1 MDLFRSLHMKLT
13 LILLLLITSLMAV
26 VGAFLTANVSTFYI
40 DTFYEQVE
48 SVFGSDQRDFVADLR
63 DVAAESDGAALIDER
78 LKVKAGSLGIDYR
91 TRNYFILDGT
101 TGNYITGSAAEAELP
116 REQSANLLTARTAVV
131 NGDAATV
138 GADSNITADYM
149 DVAVPIMGG
158 ENAYI
163 IYILDTKD
171 TVSDLNS
178 QLFTIIMQALIIGL
192 LISVLLSFLL
202 SKTMVGPIEKLTA
215 GAEKVA
221 AGDFDSQ
228 LPVES
233 TDEIGILTGT
243 FNEMAGVLH
252 STLAAMENE
261 RNKLDTLFL
270 HMTDGVVAFDHKG
283 RLIHCNPAAKTML
296 QREVPEDT
304 TYDDL
309 FGQVYAFRDVLA
321 LQRPDHA
328 ESEMLVGERTL
339 EVFLA
344 PFSGQES
351 GGVLIVLHDVTE
363 QHRNEERRKEFVAN
377 VSHELRTPLTNVR
390 SYAETLRDAGGDIPP
405 EMAAGFFDI
414 IINEADRMTHIVQD
428 LLTLSRLDAGNA
440 ELVLSRFP
448 FGEAIESVARA
459 NALNAKQRG
468 HELAYDPPESLP
480 LITGDRSRLEQVMT
494 NIVGN
499 AIKYTP
505 DGGHIRISAGATE
518 ETVWMEVCD
527 DGIGIPEKDRERIFE
542 RFYRVDK
549 ARSRESG
556 GTGLGRSIA
565 REIVQR
571 HNGSLA
577 LMPHEGQGTTIRMT
591 LPIGQERSTA
601 PSDET

>member
-1 MDLFRSLHMKLT
+1 MFRSLHMKLT

-26 VGAFLTANVSTFYI
+26 VGAFLTTSVSSFYI
-40 DTFYEQVE
+40 DTFYEQMD
-48 SVFGSDQRDFVADLR
+48 SVFGSDQGDFVSSLR
-63 DVAAESDGAALIDER
+63 SEAAQPDGASRILEMLE
-78 LKVKAGSLGIDYR
+78 LKTGQMGIDYR

-101 TGNYITGSAAEAELP
+101 TGSYISGSAEESKLP
-116 REQSANLLTARTAVV
+116 REQSANLLTARNAIAQGDETAV
-131 NGDAATV
+131 GDAS
-138 GADSNITADYM
+138 DITSDFM
-149 DVAVPIMGG
+149 DVAIPIFNGD
-158 ENAYI
+158 NAYI
-163 IYILDTKD
+163 IYILDNKD

-178 QLFTIIMQALIIGL
+178 QLFLIIMQALIIGL

-215 GAEKVA
+215 GAERVA
-221 AGDFDSQ
+221 SGDFGSE

-243 FNEMAGVLH
+243 FNEMAGVLQ

-270 HMTDGVVAFDHKG
+270 HMTDGVVAFDHQGK
-283 RLIHCNPAAKTML
+283 LIHCNPAANTML
-296 QREVPEDT
+296 QRTVAEDC
-304 TYDDL
+304 TYDEL
-309 FGQVYAFRDVLA
+309 FGQIYPFDQMLA
-321 LQRPDHA
+321 LQRPNYA
-328 ESEMLVGERTL
+328 EGEMLVGDRTL
-339 EVFLA
+339 ELYLA
-344 PFSGQES
+344 PFSDQAS

-390 SYAETLRDAGGDIPP
+390 SYAETLRDSGGDIPQD
-405 EMAAGFFDI
+405 MANSFLDI
-414 IINEADRMTHIVQD
+414 IITETDRMTHIVQD

-440 ELVLSRFP
+440 ELALSRFP

-468 HELAYDPPESLP
+468 HELVYDPPEALP
-480 LITGDRSRLEQVMT
+480 LIVGDRSRLEQVMM
-494 NIVGN
+494 NIIGN

-505 DGGHIRISAGATE
+505 DGGHIRITAGATE
-518 ETVWMEVCD
+518 DSVWMEVCD
-527 DGIGIPEKDRERIFE
+527 DGIGIPEKDRDRIFD

-556 GTGLGRSIA
+556 GTGLGLSIA
-565 REIVQR
+565 KEIVQR
-571 HNGSLA
+571 HHGSISLA
-577 LMPHEGQGTTIRMT
+577 PHEGPGTTVRLV
-591 LPIGQERSTA
+591 LPIAQEQNGGSQA
-601 PSDET
+601 M